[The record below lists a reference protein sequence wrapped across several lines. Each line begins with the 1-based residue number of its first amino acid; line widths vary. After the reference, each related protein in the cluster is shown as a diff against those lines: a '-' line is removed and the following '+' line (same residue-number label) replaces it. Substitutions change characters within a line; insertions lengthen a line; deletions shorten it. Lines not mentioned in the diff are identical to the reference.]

1 MNPIRILVAD
11 DHPVFR
17 FGLRALLNAMPDT
30 QVIGEVTNG
39 AEVIALAGSLQPDVI
54 LMDINMPGVNG
65 IEATR
70 RIRETNPDIRIL
82 MVTMLED
89 DSVFAAMRAGARGYV
104 VKGAEPTEVL
114 RAIRAV
120 ADGEA
125 IFSPGVAERVIHY
138 FATPPA
144 AAQGHVKVRE
154 QVHQSTQVR
163 VRLTRHS
170 DGAHRPDCSSR
181 AVGSDQSA
189 RCASLPAPELC
200 FHNKLGLD
208 LRQTSHHARN
218 VSDFQSSSGHA
229 TTLPVGEPALRPNQ
243 DLSTHS

>member
-1 MNPIRILVAD
+1 MNAIRILIAD

-30 QVIGEVTNG
+30 EVVGEVTTG
-39 AEVIALAGSLQPDVI
+39 EAAIALATSAQPDVI

-104 VKGAEPTEVL
+104 VKGAEPAEVL
-114 RAIRAV
+114 RAIRAI

-125 IFSPGVAERVIHY
+125 IFSPGIAERLMHY

-144 AAQGHVKVRE
+144 TAGDSTRSAGAPVFPDLTEREREVLTLIAQGLTNSAIAERLVLSPKTVRNYITE
-154 QVHQSTQVR
+154 IFSKLQVA
-163 VRLTRHS
+163 
-170 DGAHRPDCSSR
+170 DR
-181 AVGSDQSA
+181 AQAIIRA
-189 RCASLPAPELC
+189 RDAG
-200 FHNKLGLD
+200 LG
-208 LRQTSHHARN
+208 
-218 VSDFQSSSGHA
+218 
-229 TTLPVGEPALRPNQ
+229 
-243 DLSTHS
+243 